1 LGQVIVSRIQAVASA
16 QDLLSATGDE
26 GSDLRTLVDAVVKP
40 LSPDAS
46 RLEVIGPQVL
56 LPVEA
61 TMPFAMILHELLTS
75 SVTNPYAVGDALAY
89 GTVPFL
95 PQVNIR
101 QSPCEPLFQGAVI
114 GL

>member
-1 LGQVIVSRIQAVASA
+1 MASA

-61 TMPFAMILHELLTS
+61 TMPFAMILHELATNALKLRRVGFDAGPYGDPVGAFRRNDNWS
-75 SVTNPYAVGDALAY
+75 SDGMRK
-89 GTVPFL
+89 L
-95 PQVNIR
+95 PPSR
-101 QSPCEPLFQGAVI
+101 SRLPH
-114 GL
+114 